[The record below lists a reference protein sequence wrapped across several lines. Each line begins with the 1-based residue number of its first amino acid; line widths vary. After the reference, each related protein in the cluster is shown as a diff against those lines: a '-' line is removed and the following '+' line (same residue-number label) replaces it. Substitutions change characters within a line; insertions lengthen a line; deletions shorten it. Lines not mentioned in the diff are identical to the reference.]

1 MFSLEIAYSAYY
13 AITRRR
19 LCPGKAMHLNLT
31 YFETVCCIA
40 RLGTYSA
47 AAAHLNT
54 SQPAITSRVRE
65 LEETLGLTL
74 FQRRGRR
81 MELTIEGRHFID
93 EMEPLVAQLNQALF
107 RFRKLSTAQ
116 GTVRIGGGDVT
127 MSWLPDV
134 LDRLQG
140 EMPGVR
146 YELENDM
153 APALMS
159 KLLAGTLDL
168 AVVAGEIQDARL
180 HRVPLAPV
188 QLVWLMSHR
197 VAAAHTAGALS
208 LAQLLDSAPL
218 WLSSRKS
225 DFFERAAATVRAHG
239 GGLRNVSTCGSMVNM
254 LDLIERTGGIGL
266 VAGRIAAPRLAQGKV
281 VPVPGMPEDAYRNT
295 LVCHIDQQQS
305 VIRHVMRSIVDFDR
319 DSARAADVGAPRR

>member
-1 MFSLEIAYSAYY
+1 M
-13 AITRRR
+13 R
-19 LCPGKAMHLNLT
+19 LNLT
-31 YFETVCCIA
+31 YFETVSCIA
-40 RLGTYSA
+40 RLGTFSA

-93 EMEPLVAQLNQALF
+93 EMEPLVAQVNQALF
-107 RFRKLSTAQ
+107 RFRKPSTAQ

-134 LDRLQG
+134 LDQLKG
-140 EMPGVR
+140 DMPGVH

-153 APALMS
+153 APALAS

-168 AVVAGEIQDARL
+168 AVVAGELHDARL
-180 HRVPLAPV
+180 HRVPLTPV

-197 VAAAHTAGALS
+197 LAHACEAAPKELP
-208 LAQLLDSAPL
+208 QLLDSAPL

-225 DFFERAAATVRAHG
+225 DFFERAAATVREHG
-239 GGLRNVSTCGSMVNM
+239 GSLRNVSTCGSMVNM
-254 LDLIERTGGIGL
+254 LDIIERTGGIGL
-266 VAGRIAAPRLAQGKV
+266 IAKRIAARKLAEGKV
-281 VPVPGMPEDAYRNT
+281 VPVPGMPEDAYQNT

-305 VIRHVMRSIVDFDR
+305 VIRHVLRRIIDFDR
-319 DSARAADVGAPRR
+319 EMALGMR